1 MIALENTPYYTTC
14 RNLLAD
20 KQNKNDEVTLIFRRI
35 TESSNSASLALVDH
49 LIEENKR
56 LEAELAKRP
65 VVWCATDKYGT
76 KRLFETLELAK
87 KCGVPVT
94 IEPYTGEQE

>member
-1 MIALENTPYYTTC
+1 MIALENTPYYTTY

-35 TESSNSASLALVDH
+35 TESSNPASLALVDH

-56 LEAELAKRP
+56 LLAEIERLRAIGDDMTTAYLTGYHKGKDQQMKGGAK
-65 VVWCATDKYGT
+65 
-76 KRLFETLELAK
+76 
-87 KCGVPVT
+87 
-94 IEPYTGEQE
+94 